1 MKVLLTRT
9 NLDSKHLAKKL
20 NDFGVTSVISPV
32 IKIVSIPVEVPNKSD
47 FQSVIITSKNTLE
60 TVKKLYFSQKVPI
73 FCVGDI
79 TAQLFENSGFS
90 NVKSASGTSEDLLE
104 LFVKSCNP
112 EKGPVLYLAGQDTHG
127 AIERDLKHYGFI
139 IEKKIAYRAEAVS
152 RLTQDAEQALRS
164 GEITGI
170 FIFSPRSAIILNEL
184 ISTFKLHKAIKKT
197 TAFCLSD
204 AVAKEASATAWS
216 NILISERPTQES
228 ILELLRKNLKS
239 L

>member
-9 NLDSKHLAKKL
+9 DLDSKHLARKL
-20 NDFGVTSVISPV
+20 NYFGVTSVISPV

-47 FQSVIITSKNTLE
+47 FQSIIITSKNTLE
-60 TVKKLYFSQKVPI
+60 TVKKLHFSEKVPI

-79 TAQLFENSGFS
+79 TAKLFGNSGFS
-90 NVKSASGTSEDLLE
+90 NVQSASGNSEDLLE
-104 LFVKSCNP
+104 LLVKSCRP
-112 EKGPVLYLAGQDTHG
+112 EKGPVLYLAGQDTRG
-127 AIERDLKHYGFI
+127 AIEKDLKQFGFI
-139 IEKKIAYRAEAVS
+139 IEKKIVYRAEAVS
-152 RLTQDAEQALRS
+152 RLTKDAEQALRS
-164 GEITGI
+164 REIVGI

-184 ISTFKLHKAIKKT
+184 ISRFKLHKAVKKT
-197 TAFCLSD
+197 IAFCLSE
-204 AVAKEASATAWS
+204 AVAKEASATAWN